1 MGACQMYITTAAAAA
16 AATITTTAT
25 AAAATTTG
33 VLSPTGVT
41 RSQFDLLSA
50 LAVSGHHQSL
60 AASMQKMR

>member
-1 MGACQMYITTAAAAA
+1 MGACQMYI
-16 AATITTTAT
+16 TAT
-25 AAAATTTG
+25 AAAATTTTG
-33 VLSPTGVT
+33 VLSPTAVT